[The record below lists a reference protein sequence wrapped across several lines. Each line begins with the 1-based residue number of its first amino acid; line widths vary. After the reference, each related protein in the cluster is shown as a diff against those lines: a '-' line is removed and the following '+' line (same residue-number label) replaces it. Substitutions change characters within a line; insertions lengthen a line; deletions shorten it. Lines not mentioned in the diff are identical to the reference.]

1 MEADTVAHYGSSLA
15 GDFVW
20 SLTMTDIHTGWTECR
35 AVWGKAWS
43 KQVHD
48 IERNLPFK
56 LRGFVRIDN
65 SALFARK
72 KLQFKVIDRV
82 TSQLYVL

>member
-1 MEADTVAHYGSSLA
+1 MLNKALQADTVAHCGSSLA

-48 IERNLPFK
+48 IELNLPFTGD
-56 LRGFVRIDN
+56 RGN
-65 SALFARK
+65 
-72 KLQFKVIDRV
+72 
-82 TSQLYVL
+82 T